1 MAAPPGGAHAGRM
14 SEPREET
21 EGNNLR
27 PGQHDEGGHGG
38 MATRELEAKEREEA
52 QAEEPG

>member
-1 MAAPPGGAHAGRM
+1 M

-27 PGQHDEGGHGG
+27 PGQYDEGGHGG
-38 MATRELEAKEREEA
+38 MATREAEAKERAEA
-52 QAEEPG
+52 ERRAEAGEPAD

>member
-1 MAAPPGGAHAGRM
+1 M

-38 MATRELEAKEREEA
+38 MATRELEAKE
-52 QAEEPG
+52 QAEERTDDED

>member
-1 MAAPPGGAHAGRM
+1 M
-14 SEPREET
+14 SEPREENET

-38 MATRELEAKEREEA
+38 MATRELEAKERAE
-52 QAEEPG
+52 AEEDGED

>member
-1 MAAPPGGAHAGRM
+1 M

-38 MATRELEAKEREEA
+38 MATRELEAKD
-52 QAEEPG
+52 AEEDAEEDAQGSAG

>member
-1 MAAPPGGAHAGRM
+1 M
-14 SEPREET
+14 SEPREDADEP
-21 EGNNLR
+21 NNLR

-52 QAEEPG
+52 ERED